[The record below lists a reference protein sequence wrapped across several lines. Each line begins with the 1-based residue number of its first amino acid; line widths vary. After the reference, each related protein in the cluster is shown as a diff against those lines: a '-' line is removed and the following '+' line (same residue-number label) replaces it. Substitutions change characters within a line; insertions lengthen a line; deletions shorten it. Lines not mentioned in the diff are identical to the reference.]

1 MRPVLAA
8 DALSWTFVPNVAVG
22 LAASAL
28 VYGALVARRWRVRH
42 RVAWRRLIA
51 WFGGLTVIAI
61 AVMSPLDSLADDR
74 SFAVHMLQHELLLT
88 VAPLLLLLGLDVQL
102 LAPLNRLVIRPALRH
117 RLTTRVLRGLTSP
130 SLALG
135 LWSASVLAWSMPA
148 MVALAYRNDTVHN
161 AEHAQLL
168 LVGLLFW
175 AIILAPFPSLHR
187 PRLARKLT
195 YLAIVCLVGG
205 VVAAVLA
212 FDPTILCPV
221 PYAAGKPWLGL
232 AALAEQRLAAAMMM
246 AIDMPAALAAAV
258 WVVSRERI
266 TRTPSTDEHRRQP
279 PVTPGLW
286 PLLGGPNPH

>member
-221 PYAAGKPWLGL
+221 PYAAGKPWLG
-232 AALAEQRLAAAMMM
+232 QRLAAAMMM